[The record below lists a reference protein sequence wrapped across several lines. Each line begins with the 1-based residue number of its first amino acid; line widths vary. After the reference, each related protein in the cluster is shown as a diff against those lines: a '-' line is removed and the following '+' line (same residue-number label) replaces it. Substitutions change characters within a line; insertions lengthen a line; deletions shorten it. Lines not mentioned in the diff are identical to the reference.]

1 MAMPRAAQVTPITN
15 QKIFKIIEC
24 DTCLQGSILMSIWE
38 KSTFDVYASACKLR
52 YVGQV

>member
-15 QKIFKIIEC
+15 QKILKIIEC
-24 DTCLQGSILMSIWE
+24 DTCLQGSILMSIGQ
-38 KSTFDVYASACKLR
+38 KSTFDFYASACKLI